1 MMLIN
6 QLRWALAGALAGLL
20 LAAGAFVLL
29 QRSSAGGARA
39 PLADPPAMVRQI
51 QQLQEIVSVKYVVQK
66 VIGLEEKKVPV
77 GSEKI
82 LLIVQAEVLAGVDLT
97 PLSEADVRREG
108 AGAWAIRLP
117 PPRILHVVIDDQ
129 HTQVWDR
136 KITWWTPWVP
146 YNPDLERQARLAA
159 REAIEKA
166 ALEMGILDHARR
178 SVEASIQSLLRNAG
192 ARSVRF
198 LHGT

>member
-1 MMLIN
+1 MRITEA
-6 QLRWALAGALAGLL
+6 RWALAGALAGLA

-29 QRSSAGGARA
+29 QRSSAGGARDA
-39 PLADPPAMVRQI
+39 LADPPAMVRQI

-66 VIGLEEKKVPV
+66 VIGLEEKKIPV

-108 AGAWAIRLP
+108 AEAWAIRLP
-117 PPRILHVVIDDQ
+117 PPRILHIVIDDR

-178 SVEASIQSLLRNAG
+178 SLEGGIQSLFRNAG
-192 ARSVRF
+192 AGPVRF
-198 LHGT
+198 LQGS